1 MLTSSVLLTPSVP
14 TMLIDEQRGD
24 FTEMIE
30 ALTQASERLG
40 VEEPK
45 AYVALSSRWISPGA
59 FQADESRKHRSVID
73 LPGWGVEPRHD
84 CPGHPTLAR
93 AIVDGAIARGLR
105 ASHGKRGMDT
115 GVSIPMHF
123 LDRTRRIPVVP
134 VSMAEAPRETLRE
147 WGAALRHVL
156 HAWPERVAFI
166 VGGAL
171 SFSEHDFNLRRE
183 VPEAAE
189 LDERVLHA
197 LAHGRFSELDSLP
210 ERLTERARPDAG
222 LRHLDVLRGFLLM
235 DTPGVVIEHEV
246 LPGIGTALVEFP
258 LEPTGVGE

>member
-1 MLTSSVLLTPSVP
+1 MLTSSVLLAPSVP

-30 ALTQASERLG
+30 ALTQASERLL
-40 VEEPK
+40 VEAPEVF
-45 AYVALSSRWISPGA
+45 VALSSRWVSAGA

-84 CPGHPTLAR
+84 CNGNPALAR
-93 AIVDGAIARGLR
+93 AIVDGAVARGLR
-105 ASHGKRGMDT
+105 ASHGKRGIDT
-115 GVSIPMHF
+115 GISIPLHF
-123 LDRTRRIPVVP
+123 LDRSRKIPVVP
-134 VSMAEAPRETLRE
+134 VSMAEAPSESLRE
-147 WGAALRHVL
+147 WGASLRHVL

-171 SFSEHDFNLRRE
+171 SFSAHDFNLRRE
-183 VPEAAE
+183 VPEAAD
-189 LDERVLHA
+189 LDERVLRS
-197 LAHGRFSELDSLP
+197 LAEGRFADLDSLP
-210 ERLTERARPDAG
+210 AHLLERARPDAG
-222 LRHLDVLRGFLLM
+222 LRHLEVLRGFLLM

-258 LEPTGVGE
+258 LETTGVAE